1 MNDEQLHEET
11 QSDRESF
18 EQAWHEVGNQFKLLG
33 QSLAVAFRQTV
44 QDKEAWQEVQSGLE
58 SAVDAIDRAIKET
71 SASPEGQRVRDEVEK
86 AAESARAVGEQAFRE
101 MQPHLLVGLRRLR
114 DGLQR
119 AIDRL
124 KEEEDIDVT

>member
-1 MNDEQLHEET
+1 MSDEQLHEET
-11 QSDRESF
+11 QSDREAF
-18 EQAWHEVGNQFKLLG
+18 EQAWHEVGNQFKVLG
-33 QSLAVAFRQTV
+33 QSLAAAFRQTV

-58 SAVDAIDRAIKET
+58 SAVNAIDRAIKET

-86 AAESARAVGEQAFRE
+86 AAESARAAGEQAFRE
-101 MQPHLLVGLRRLR
+101 MQPHLLVGLSRLR